1 MKHAVR
7 TEHPLCERRLAIKRW
22 SLLAILCLGII
33 AFPSMTEL
41 ARAQSTIN
49 RPAEIRVGTCA
60 SPGDSLVTLANVVLT
75 LGDPQGQSGATPVEQ
90 SGTVVPYTLDDFF
103 ASSHAIFVLK
113 SVSDSTVVACGE
125 IGGAVNPDGT
135 LGVGLRSMDSSGVS
149 GVAYFTPIDTFS
161 NTLVTILLVSGE
173 TSTTT
178 VSTEPG
184 SASSGNE
191 GLNKDLG
198 ITQPE

>member
-1 MKHAVR
+1 M
-7 TEHPLCERRLAIKRW
+7 
-22 SLLAILCLGII
+22 I
-33 AFPSMTEL
+33 AWPGTPRI
-41 ARAQSTIN
+41 ARAQSTVN
-49 RPAEIRVGTCA
+49 RPAEIRGGTCG
-60 SPGDSLVTLANVVLT
+60 SPGESLVTLANVVLT
-75 LGDPQGQSGATPVEQ
+75 PGDPQGQSGATPVEQ
-90 SGTVVPYTLDDFF
+90 SGTVVPYTLADLF
-103 ASSHAIFVLK
+103 ASSHAVFVLK

-125 IGGAVNPDGT
+125 VGGTVNPDGT

-184 SASSGNE
+184 SASSGSASAGEE